1 MRIGV
6 KGMSDFSKPNE
17 NTASARLHSI
27 RGAFFR
33 NASLTTEHD
42 FTKGI
47 SLKEGG
53 CLLPPPE
60 HVMRAMQHT
69 MFDFV
74 QFPYHLYPD
83 QNISELF
90 LDDIRKYFE
99 ESCGIKQ
106 SAQAEVSIGF
116 GSSHIFDGVLSAVC
130 KPDNILLAPAAFYHS
145 FADWPVKWGSSL
157 EWVETDKN
165 NGHKLMAS
173 ELRAWLEMPENKDK
187 EVGALLLWNPGTTGA
202 LYTKQELEE
211 LAEVI
216 REYDLLVYCD
226 EVFRDTEFK
235 DKKTISLG
243 SLPDMDKHVI
253 TATSGSKNR
262 SVANF
267 RIGWGTGPKHIM
279 DKVNHYMDF
288 TITDVPL
295 YLQHIGRAILNTS
308 QGWLDEARD
317 EYAVRADLIETLVD
331 KTNQDLNAHF
341 NTKAV
346 SYISI
351 PYAPEA
357 GHYTM
362 LNMDALKGFKAPSGQ
377 TIEDGHDL
385 TFFFYDPNKDQDPTK
400 SVAFSS
406 GYSKGHDDLSLYIA
420 FAQLGY
426 EQVSNLLSPIMKQRL
441 LGNAANENSADDEVV
456 LSMSD
461 SAELK
466 QAYQAGHGILVEAF
480 NRVSASIK
488 SLEPSRAFK
497 QKHGLQQTSGPS
509 SKDLKL

>member
-1 MRIGV
+1 
-6 KGMSDFSKPNE
+6 MSDFPKPDN
-17 NTASARLHSI
+17 NSASARLHSI

-33 NASLTTEHD
+33 NTSLTTEYD
-42 FTKGI
+42 FDKGI

-83 QNISELF
+83 QNISEAF
-90 LDDIRKYFE
+90 LDDIKLYFE
-99 ESCGIKQ
+99 KSCHIKQ
-106 SAQAEVSIGF
+106 SEQTDVSIGF

-165 NGHKLMAS
+165 NGHKLMAD
-173 ELRAWLEMPENKDK
+173 ELKAWLDNPKNKDK
-187 EVGALLLWNPGTTGA
+187 DIGALLLWNPGTTGA
-202 LYTKQELEE
+202 LYTQQELEE
-211 LAEVI
+211 LAVI
-216 REYDLLVYCD
+216 IKDYDLLVYCD
-226 EVFRDTEFK
+226 EVFRDTEFNG
-235 DKKTISLG
+235 KKTISLG
-243 SLPDMDKHVI
+243 SFPGMENHVI

-267 RIGWGTGPKHIM
+267 RIGWATGPKSVM
-279 DKVNHYMDF
+279 DQVNHYMDF

-308 QGWLDEARD
+308 QDWLDEASK
-317 EYAVRADLIETLVD
+317 EYATRADLIETLV
-331 KTNQDLNAHF
+331 KETNNDLNAHF

-346 SYISI
+346 NYISI

-362 LNMDALKGFKAPSGQ
+362 LNMDALKGFKTPTGK

-385 TFFFYDPNKDQDPTK
+385 TFFFYDPNKDEDPTK

-426 EQVSNLLSPIMKQRL
+426 EQVSNLLSPVMKQRL
-441 LGNAANENSADDEVV
+441 LSDVANENDNANEVV
-456 LSMSD
+456 LDMAKSG
-461 SAELK
+461 ELK
-466 QAYQAGHGILVEAF
+466 QAYQAGHEILVEAF
-480 NRVSASIK
+480 NRVSTSIK
-488 SLEPSRAFK
+488 SLEPSSTFK
-497 QKHGLQQTSGPS
+497 QQHGLKSG
-509 SKDLKL
+509 SKLPHNDLKL